1 MANKSY
7 TVVSGTFRGPD
18 NKVTT
23 VGGQIELPAD
33 VAERFRHKLVEVK
46 VQPAVQPVQENVPR
60 KGTQAKDGDSA

>member
-18 NKVTT
+18 NKVT
-23 VGGQIELPAD
+23 GPGDQIELPAD
-33 VAERFRHKLVEVK
+33 VAERFRHQLVEVK
-46 VQPAVQPVQENVPR
+46 VETAALPVQESVPR